1 MKIHYLIAA
10 LIFVWLLFLY
20 LSLVYLKA
28 TNNQFTNSL
37 LTTIRIEREWW
48 SVCRRDGH
56 LLFRRWHGE
65 LNKVGQE
72 VERASRQSAS
82 ERKFAVEFETDHWV
96 GTAKRNRPNIVSRT
110 TWNKRSLSDLAS
122 LTSGTW
128 NALHSASV
136 SLYCFARFSNKFRH
150 ITVGFSSESPLAM
163 TSGLFSLAVTSSTND
178 FAQWTLVAR
187 RRRVR
192 FRNLSQ
198 SNLKARKA
206 KLILCCELKFKNEPL
221 LWKSRVV
228 VRRWWGF
235 WEDWSCAWR
244 RCRGCR
250 SSSRMEGCPIR
261 SLECPSS
268 PRSAPCQ
275 IHWITPKTHYF
286 IPERSGKCSY
296 EVIKGR
302 GITSQFL
309 VKRRAAFVPFW
320 RQQSE
325 KSGKKF
331 RADSWTRAPAK
342 ETKDLRRHFLG
353 HWRNWFW
360 LSNKPLL
367 CYLWECSE
375 LVAVNELFGDL
386 ALVDGEEAQ
395 HGFVQRCRRHY
406 VTQPL
411 HVTRHQET
419 ECIRL
424 HVLDLERVVQ
434 HWTRTER
441 TCRMTTDRD
450 SNYVIVNKQ
459 QW

>member
-72 VERASRQSAS
+72 VGRASRQSAS
-82 ERKFAVEFETDHWV
+82 ERKFAVEFGTDHWV
-96 GTAKRNRPNIVSRT
+96 DTAKRNRPNIVSRT

-136 SLYCFARFSNKFRH
+136 SLYCVARFSNKFRH

-198 SNLKARKA
+198 SNLKSK
-206 KLILCCELKFKNEPL
+206 
-221 LWKSRVV
+221 KS
-228 VRRWWGF
+228 
-235 WEDWSCAWR
+235 E
-244 RCRGCR
+244 
-250 SSSRMEGCPIR
+250 
-261 SLECPSS
+261 
-268 PRSAPCQ
+268 
-275 IHWITPKTHYF
+275 
-286 IPERSGKCSY
+286 
-296 EVIKGR
+296 
-302 GITSQFL
+302 
-309 VKRRAAFVPFW
+309 
-320 RQQSE
+320 
-325 KSGKKF
+325 
-331 RADSWTRAPAK
+331 
-342 ETKDLRRHFLG
+342 
-353 HWRNWFW
+353 
-360 LSNKPLL
+360 SNF
-367 CYLWECSE
+367 Y
-375 LVAVNELFGDL
+375 VAN
-386 ALVDGEEAQ
+386 
-395 HGFVQRCRRHY
+395 
-406 VTQPL
+406 
-411 HVTRHQET
+411 
-419 ECIRL
+419 
-424 HVLDLERVVQ
+424 
-434 HWTRTER
+434 
-441 TCRMTTDRD
+441 
-450 SNYVIVNKQ
+450 
-459 QW
+459 